1 MWPRLRRMES
11 CLSGGLGQRGA
22 TDLHLLVLAEPRLP
36 IPPEVFSS
44 LLGEFAARREQYIHC
59 MESFEF
65 LVGGGGGF
73 GAINTPDKVSL
84 NRIMVDY
91 AFTPFSE
98 TNV

>member
-1 MWPRLRRMES
+1 LLVGWIGPKK
-11 CLSGGLGQRGA
+11 A

-36 IPPEVFSS
+36 IPPEMFSS

-84 NRIMVDY
+84 DRIMVNY
-91 AFTPFSE
+91 PFTPFSE
-98 TNV
+98 TTV